1 MSFMQQ
7 KNTFVALAA
16 LATVIAGCATET
28 GEEPQDQQDTQDTQ
42 APAGQQDVKV
52 EVDTSQHE
60 AEDGLLVQPRPVEQR
75 DRLSKRHVRP
85 GADHVR
91 QLQLVGQLV
100 ERWLLGER
108 QLRE

>member
-52 EVDTSQHE
+52 EVDTSQSTKPKM
-60 AEDGLLVQPRPVEQR
+60 DYWC
-75 DRLSKRHVRP
+75 SP
-85 GADHVR
+85 GQSSNVTDCRSGTCVPAQITCDSCSWWDNWWNGGCWVN
-91 QLQLVGQLV
+91 GS
-100 ERWLLGER
+100 
-108 QLRE
+108 